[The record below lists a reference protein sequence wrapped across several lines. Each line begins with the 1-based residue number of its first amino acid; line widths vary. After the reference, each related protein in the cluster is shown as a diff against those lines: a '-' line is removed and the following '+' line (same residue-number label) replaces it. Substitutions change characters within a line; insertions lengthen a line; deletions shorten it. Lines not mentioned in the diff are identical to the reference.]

1 MVFNWF
7 KQKDTQQFYRS
18 LTSSS
23 IELYGIPIRYL
34 PKTESKQKDFGEN
47 PFGENDFGSNK
58 VRASNKGW
66 NKIYGEDPLIAYKNA
81 IPMKAF
87 LENYDF
93 YEGTHQIFNKFG
105 FSMADEI
112 TLSIEIDR
120 FRKIMEMNGFSYT
133 RPEEGDL
140 IAFELTTAKND
151 KFQLFEINYVNE
163 SFSYFAFGQ
172 LTTYKIRC
180 KLFEY
185 SSQKIE
191 TGEEKID
198 IVKEFQ
204 NISIG
209 DNDVI
214 EKESKKVT
222 NWNPD
227 DPFKDIFD

>member
-7 KQKDTQQFYRS
+7 KEKDTQQFYRS
-18 LTSSS
+18 LTASS

-34 PKTESKQKDFGEN
+34 PKVESKKESFGED
-47 PFGENDFGSNK
+47 PFGENELGGEK
-58 VRASNKGW
+58 VRASNRGW

-81 IPMKAF
+81 IQMKAF

-93 YEGTHQIFNKFG
+93 YEGTHHIFNKFG

-112 TLSIEIDR
+112 TISIEIER
-120 FRKIMEMNGFSYT
+120 FRKIMEMNGYSYT

-140 IAFELTTAKND
+140 IALELTTAKND
-151 KFQLFEINYVNE
+151 KFQLFQINYVNE

-180 KLFEY
+180 TLFEY

-198 IVKEFQ
+198 IIKEFQ
-204 NISIG
+204 NVSIG
-209 DNDVI
+209 DNEDI
-214 EKESKKVT
+214 EAQSKKVT

-227 DPFKDIFD
+227 DPFKDIFE